1 MMRRRN
7 ISLTLQEMKA
17 LHCLTTIVSSVFSTT
32 VLWVTPATATT
43 CIETPAQITKCWDN
57 KGGSSMTIQT
67 SPGVQTT
74 WGTTTTGRSY
84 KDTVIP
90 TSPNGYSVNFQA
102 PMSTPMP
109 LTLGESMLNWQ
120 RK

>member
-1 MMRRRN
+1 
-7 ISLTLQEMKA
+7 
-17 LHCLTTIVSSVFSTT
+17 
-32 VLWVTPATATT
+32 
-43 CIETPAQITKCWDN
+43 
-57 KGGSSMTIQT
+57 MTIQT

-84 KDTVIP
+84 KDTIIP
-90 TSPNGYSVNFQA
+90 TSPNGYSFNLQT